1 MSPAA
6 PSPQFPPGSTY
17 AVPEARR
24 GETFAPAAS
33 TPYDRLP
40 RTLRWAWWRPLLA
53 LGVGLAVCVLGSML
67 VVGGGMLAMYL
78 AGELTSEADVD
89 ALLERMLTLDA
100 TDTFVLAISLGSIA
114 IWLVAVPIALRVAGM
129 RPKGHISSV
138 ALRLRWSWM
147 GLCALV
153 AVLALVVNFGLSL
166 GLGAVVGDAVSP
178 EWTPWSRLWLPLLVV
193 LLLVPF
199 QAAAEE
205 YVFRGFLV
213 QALGSW
219 LPRGI
224 WPRVVVVV
232 VPSLAFVFSHGYGLW
247 GLLDVGVFAATAM
260 WLTLRTGGLEAAIAL
275 HVVNN
280 VVVFGILASGAL
292 GTTVNGASEGSLA
305 GLLITA
311 ISSIGFAWAVESLAR
326 RRGIAR
332 YSTWP
337 QRETA
342 APLAIVLP
350 SPVASWQG
358 GELMG
363 TSTRVANTQNA

>member
-1 MSPAA
+1 MSSAA

-53 LGVGLAVCVLGSML
+53 LGVGLVVCVLGSTL
-67 VVGGGMLAMYL
+67 VVGGGMLAMFL
-78 AGELTSEADVD
+78 AGELTSAADVD

-100 TDTFVLAISLGSIA
+100 TDTFVLVVSLGSIA
-114 IWLVAVPIALRVAGM
+114 IWLLAVPIALRVAGM

-147 GLCALV
+147 GLCALI

-166 GLGAVVGDAVSP
+166 GLGALVGDAVSP

-205 YVFRGFLV
+205 YVFRGLMM
-213 QALGSW
+213 QALGSITTARW
-219 LPRGI
+219 VS
-224 WPRVVVVV
+224 RVVSVV
-232 VPSLAFVFSHGYGLW
+232 VPAFIFACFHGLGQSAPVFFDRFAFGVVAGVLAIV
-247 GLLDVGVFAATAM
+247 
-260 WLTLRTGGLEAAIAL
+260 TGGIEAGVGY

-280 VVVFGILASGAL
+280 WLAFALAVLFGDVGASLDPQGGNGWNVVVTLASSGTFLGLTWGASRL
-292 GTTVNGASEGSLA
+292 MKLETTVERTVLA
-305 GLLITA
+305 QSAG
-311 ISSIGFAWAVESLAR
+311 
-326 RRGIAR
+326 
-332 YSTWP
+332 
-337 QRETA
+337 
-342 APLAIVLP
+342 
-350 SPVASWQG
+350 
-358 GELMG
+358 
-363 TSTRVANTQNA
+363 RV